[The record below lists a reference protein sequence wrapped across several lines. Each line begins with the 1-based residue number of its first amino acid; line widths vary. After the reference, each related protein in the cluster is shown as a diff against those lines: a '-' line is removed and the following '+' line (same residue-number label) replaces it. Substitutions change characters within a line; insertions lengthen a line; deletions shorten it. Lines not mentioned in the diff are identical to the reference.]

1 MFDPEFRVRNQV
13 GALLKVVL
21 SSSDD
26 ERNLYHFKRIKE
38 MLIDNIEKT
47 FERDQK
53 HSENSKILIDQKND
67 KRMHDTE
74 GWKSLDTSMNC
85 LKSLIEAICKK
96 AFTIDLSEV
105 LAVIMK
111 SALHINRFVRD
122 IAFQIINVLL
132 DAAKD
137 NIDAKDKEFYEVI
150 VPLIPAG
157 LNDIWP

>member
-1 MFDPEFRVRNQV
+1 
-13 GALLKVVL
+13 
-21 SSSDD
+21 
-26 ERNLYHFKRIKE
+26 
-38 MLIDNIEKT
+38 
-47 FERDQK
+47 
-53 HSENSKILIDQKND
+53 
-67 KRMHDTE
+67 MHDTE

-85 LKSLIEAICKK
+85 LKSLIEAIGKK